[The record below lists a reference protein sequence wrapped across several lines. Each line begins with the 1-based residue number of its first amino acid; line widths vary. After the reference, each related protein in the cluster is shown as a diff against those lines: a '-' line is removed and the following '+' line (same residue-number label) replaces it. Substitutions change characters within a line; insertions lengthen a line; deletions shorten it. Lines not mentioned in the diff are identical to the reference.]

1 MARALTAHP
10 ETLAMRLPIY
20 QVDAFAD
27 ALFGGNPAAI
37 CPLSEWLP
45 DATMQ
50 AIAAENNLAETAFFV
65 PDGRDFSLRWFT
77 PTVEVDLCG
86 HATLASGHVVLRLME
101 PEREAVAF
109 KTVKAGTLTVRRH
122 ADMLMMD
129 FPSRPPA
136 PIEPPPGLLAALGGE
151 PRQVLKARDH
161 MVVYGSPPEVSAL
174 DPDFAAL
181 AKVEDCWAAIVTAPG
196 ENGIDFVSRFFAPAK
211 GVPEDPVTGSSH
223 CTLVPYWAGR
233 LGKNELRARQLSRRG
248 GTLTCALHGDRVS
261 IGGRTV
267 LYLEG
272 QITV

>member
-37 CPLSEWLP
+37 CPPSEWLP

-136 PIEPPPGLLAALGGE
+136 PIEPPPGLLAALGGK

-161 MVVYGSPPEVSAL
+161 IVVHGSPPEVSAL